1 MAQKKQKSK
10 KKQKNLLPKIRLNWM
25 WILGI
30 IGAFSVALSIVIS
43 ILIAAPEQKQ
53 LSQTEVNIA
62 NIANENNQTETDVSY
77 QQYQIAGESVLGFAL
92 VRMNNSG
99 DAVIAGHAPE
109 NSSVIIEL
117 NGSGIGAAQVD
128 HHGEWVFLTPKPL
141 PSGYHRL
148 TLEAISEDLTT
159 KIYGDQSLVIIV
171 PKKSVVIQGEEG
183 DEKQPLVVL
192 LPSDAESGSRVLK
205 NQFSAD
211 KTPLGA
217 NFTVNSIDYNNQ
229 GLLIIGG
236 ILQAKDIEI
245 LLYLDNKPIARKK
258 IEGQGAVPVNWDVKV
273 AGKISPGHYELRVDM
288 VEGDRVVLRRILPVR
303 WDELPN
309 QNAQP
314 ETDFFIVQ
322 PGNSLWYIA
331 RSLFGEGAQHTT
343 LYDANRQEIHDPDQ
357 IYPGQ
362 ILLIPK
368 AEEVEG
374 EAQ

>member
-1 MAQKKQKSK
+1 MAQKKQKIK
-10 KKQKNLLPKIRLNWM
+10 KKQKKLLPKIRLNWM
-25 WILGI
+25 WVLGI
-30 IGAFSVALSIVIS
+30 IGAFSVALSIFIS

-62 NIANENNQTETDVSY
+62 NENNQTETQISY

-117 NGSGIGAAQVD
+117 NGSSIGAAQVD

-183 DEKQPLVVL
+183 DANQPLVVL
-192 LPSDAESGSRVLK
+192 LPSDSESGSRVLK

-288 VEGDRVVLRRILPVR
+288 VEDDRVVLRRILPVR

-374 EAQ
+374 ETQ